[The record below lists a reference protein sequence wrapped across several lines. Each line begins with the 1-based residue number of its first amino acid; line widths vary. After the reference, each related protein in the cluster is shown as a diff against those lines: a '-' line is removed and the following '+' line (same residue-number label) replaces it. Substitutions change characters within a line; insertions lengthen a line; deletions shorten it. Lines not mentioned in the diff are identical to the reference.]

1 MPRVSFSAFLGI
13 AAVVLFAAPLPARAD
28 LKIVSEVTSVKDGMT
43 QKPFT
48 ETTFVKDEMVREDRS
63 DGATFIH
70 DLTSDTY
77 FYLDNLHK
85 VCATLSGKGQ
95 SARESA
101 LNTLIA
107 ENADFSGTANVK
119 PGGKTKTIAG
129 KIAKNYTYSAVMKV
143 KVRGNARQFLTLRM
157 SGETWVAP
165 NIAVSPRVKRME
177 DAAFARSLG
186 PLARAANPLLLK
198 IAKVKG
204 YPLSNRSTTVMV
216 ISGTDTGA
224 TQQTV
229 TRTQTVTLVSDDPL
243 EDSLFIVPSTYRD
256 VSPEPNMLPDDVRFT
271 IIN

>member
-1 MPRVSFSAFLGI
+1 MPRVSFSALLGVI
-13 AAVVLFAAPLPARAD
+13 AAVSLPALGARAD
-28 LKIVSEVTSVKDGMT
+28 LKIVSQVTSVKDGTT

-95 SARESA
+95 AIRESA
-101 LNTLIA
+101 LNNLIA
-107 ENADFSGTANVK
+107 ENADFSGTADVK

-129 KIAKNYTYSAVMKV
+129 QVAKNYTYTATMKV
-143 KVRGNARQFLTLRM
+143 KVRGNARQFLTVRM
-157 SGETWVAP
+157 TGETWVAP
-165 NIAVSPRVKRME
+165 GIAVSPRVKRME
-177 DAAFARSLG
+177 DASFVRSLG
-186 PLARAANPLLLK
+186 PLARAANPLLAK

-204 YPLSNRSTTVMV
+204 YPLSSRSTTVLV
-216 ISGTDTGA
+216 ISGTEAGA

-229 TRTQTVTLVSDDPL
+229 TQTRTATLVSEEPLDDR
-243 EDSLFIVPSTYRD
+243 LFIVPSAYRD

-271 IIN
+271 IVN

>member
-1 MPRVSFSAFLGI
+1 MPRVSFLTFFGVAV
-13 AAVVLFAAPLPARAD
+13 AVVFAAPLPVRAD

-48 ETTFVKDEMVREDRS
+48 ETTFVKDEMVREDRD
-63 DGATFIH
+63 DGASFIH

-85 VCATLSGKGQ
+85 ICATLSGKGQ
-95 SARESA
+95 AVRESA
-101 LNTLIA
+101 LNSLIA

-129 KIAKNYTYSAVMKV
+129 HVAKNYTYSATMKV
-143 KVRGNARQFLTLRM
+143 KMRGNARQFLTLRM
-157 SGETWVAP
+157 TGETWVAP
-165 NIAVSPRVKRME
+165 SIAISPRVKRME
-177 DAAFARSLG
+177 DAAFVRSLG
-186 PLARAANPLLLK
+186 PLARAANPLLAK

-204 YPLSNRSTTVMV
+204 YPLSSRSTTVLV
-216 ISGTDTGA
+216 ISGAEAGA

-229 TRTQTVTLVSDDPL
+229 TQTRTATLVSEDRIDDG
-243 EDSLFIVPSTYRD
+243 LFIVPPAYRD